1 MTPPNAEHLPF
12 FVTAPGGTD
21 YLFVGVTI
29 AFFVLVTL
37 VGVLYLRL
45 HHLPDHIAS
54 RGQKVQ
60 LELVGVLG
68 LIAMFTHNN
77 VFWIAALLLALIT
90 VPDISAP
97 LASIA
102 RSLAKIAA
110 RKPATTP
117 ASAPV
122 SGTAPSASEHS
133 LVARRSLSRETVD
146 EASPGD

>member
-1 MTPPNAEHLPF
+1 MNPPKAEHLPF
-12 FVTAPGGTD
+12 YITAPGGTD
-21 YLFVGVTI
+21 YLFVAVTI
-29 AFFVLVTL
+29 AFIAIIML

-110 RKPATTP
+110 RRPASTP
-117 ASAPV
+117 ASVPI
-122 SGTAPSASEHS
+122 TPTEQP
-133 LVARRSLSRETVD
+133 LPRETGR
-146 EASPGD
+146 A

>member
-1 MTPPNAEHLPF
+1 MNPPKAEHLPF
-12 FVTAPGGTD
+12 YITAPGGTD
-21 YLFVGVTI
+21 YLFVAVTI
-29 AFFVLVTL
+29 AFIATIML

-90 VPDISAP
+90 VPDISTP
-97 LASIA
+97 LASVA
-102 RSLAKIAA
+102 RSLARIAA
-110 RKPATTP
+110 RESATT
-117 ASAPV
+117 
-122 SGTAPSASEHS
+122 SASVPVTPTEQP
-133 LVARRSLSRETVD
+133 LPRAAER
-146 EASPGD
+146 A

>member
-21 YLFVGVTI
+21 YLFVAVTI
-29 AFFVLVTL
+29 AFIAIIML

-90 VPDISAP
+90 FPDISTP

-102 RSLAKIAA
+102 RSLVKIAA

-117 ASAPV
+117 ASVPV
-122 SGTAPSASEHS
+122 TTTEQP
-133 LVARRSLSRETVD
+133 LPRETGQ
-146 EASPGD
+146 A

>member
-1 MTPPNAEHLPF
+1 MNPPKAEHLPF
-12 FVTAPGGTD
+12 YITAPGGTD
-21 YLFVGVTI
+21 YLLVAVTI
-29 AFFVLVTL
+29 AFIATIML

-90 VPDISAP
+90 VPDISTP
-97 LASIA
+97 LASVA
-102 RSLAKIAA
+102 RSLARIAA
-110 RKPATTP
+110 RESATT
-117 ASAPV
+117 
-122 SGTAPSASEHS
+122 SASVPVTPTEQP
-133 LVARRSLSRETVD
+133 LPRAAER
-146 EASPGD
+146 A

>member
-1 MTPPNAEHLPF
+1 MNPPKAEHLPF
-12 FVTAPGGTD
+12 YITAPGGTD

-29 AFFVLVTL
+29 AFIAIIMMM
-37 VGVLYLRL
+37 GVLYLRL

-90 VPDISAP
+90 VPDISTP
-97 LASIA
+97 LVSIA

-110 RKPATTP
+110 RRPAMSP
-117 ASAPV
+117 ASVPI
-122 SGTAPSASEHS
+122 TPTEQP
-133 LVARRSLSRETVD
+133 LPRETGR
-146 EASPGD
+146 A

>member
-1 MTPPNAEHLPF
+1 MNPPKTEHLPF
-12 FVTAPGGTD
+12 YITAPGGTD

-29 AFFVLVTL
+29 AFIAIIMMM
-37 VGVLYLRL
+37 GVLYLRL

-90 VPDISAP
+90 VPDISTP
-97 LASIA
+97 SVSIA

-117 ASAPV
+117 ASVPI
-122 SGTAPSASEHS
+122 TPTEQP
-133 LVARRSLSRETVD
+133 LPRETGR
-146 EASPGD
+146 A

>member
-1 MTPPNAEHLPF
+1 MNPPKAEHLPF
-12 FVTAPGGTD
+12 YITAPGGTD
-21 YLFVGVTI
+21 YLFVAVTI
-29 AFFVLVTL
+29 AFIAIIML

-110 RKPATTP
+110 RRPATTP
-117 ASAPV
+117 ASVQITQTEQPL
-122 SGTAPSASEHS
+122 P
-133 LVARRSLSRETVD
+133 RETGR
-146 EASPGD
+146 A